1 MIKENLAKLP
11 ILLLTLIFC
20 VHLIFA
26 PGRAANTEKED
37 LLHNSCSTWGNTAV
51 PDSLLRTDSF
61 GLAELDNYSFAQ
73 LHHDMPGGGTLAA
86 RDLSFG
92 QKEIKMPVIMT
103 GLDQGI
109 AHLKNP
115 IHEEGN
121 RSHIS

>member
-20 VHLIFA
+20 GHLIFA
-26 PGRAANTEKED
+26 QERAANTGKED

-61 GLAELDNYSFAQ
+61 GLAEFDNYSFSQ

-86 RDLSFG
+86 RDFSFG
-92 QKEIKMPVIMT
+92 QKEIKIPVIMA

-121 RSHIS
+121 RSYIS

>member
-26 PGRAANTEKED
+26 PGRAANTGKED
-37 LLHNSCSTWGNTAV
+37 LLHNSRSTLGDTAV
-51 PDSLLRTDSF
+51 PDSLLSNDSF
-61 GLAELDNYSFAQ
+61 ELVELDNYSVAQ
-73 LHHDMPGGGTLAA
+73 LHHDMPGGGILAA

-109 AHLKNP
+109 AYL
-115 IHEEGN
+115 IV
-121 RSHIS
+121 SS

>member
-26 PGRAANTEKED
+26 QGRAANTEKED

-86 RDLSFG
+86 RDLCFG
-92 QKEIKMPVIMT
+92 QKEIKIPVIMT

-109 AHLKNP
+109 AHLNTP
-115 IHEEGN
+115 IHKEGN